1 MTDEIKTIFDQAL
14 QKYEAGA
21 LKYGAFNPVTDR
33 RDFISETEAEIL
45 DAINYLA
52 MFLLKLRAT
61 GGRGKAQCC
70 KNQSQLLKCSH
81 EKGGCRT
88 CRKDD

>member
-1 MTDEIKTIFDQAL
+1 MTDELKAIFNQAL
-14 QKYEAGA
+14 EKYEAGA
-21 LKYGAFNPVTDR
+21 LKYGAFNPATDR
-33 RDFISETEAEIL
+33 RDFISETETEIL

-52 MFLLKLRAT
+52 MFLLKLRAI
-61 GGRGKAQCC
+61 GGSGKTQCY
-70 KNQSQLLKCSH
+70 KNQSHFLKCSH